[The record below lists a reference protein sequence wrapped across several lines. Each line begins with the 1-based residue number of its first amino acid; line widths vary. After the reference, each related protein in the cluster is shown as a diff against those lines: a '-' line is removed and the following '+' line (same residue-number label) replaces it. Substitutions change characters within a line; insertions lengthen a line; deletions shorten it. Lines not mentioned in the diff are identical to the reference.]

1 MNHFGTSGR
10 KEKRLMKR
18 EVKRNWRE
26 KILCV
31 WGENERERGGGG
43 KRGVG
48 RRSALVSR
56 ASLGG
61 SPV

>member
-31 WGENERERGGGG
+31 WGENERERGGEEENEG
-43 KRGVG
+43 
-48 RRSALVSR
+48 
-56 ASLGG
+56 
-61 SPV
+61 